1 MKKDAATER
10 APEPGDGFAPSWLI
24 RNTQVQS
31 ILATKSP
38 RRRLWLRRG
47 SRMEAV
53 QTHHV
58 LDCGDGVRLTG
69 LHSRQPAEV
78 SPRGL
83 VVLIHGWEG
92 SHESVYL
99 YSMACVL
106 YQAGYNVFRLNLRDH
121 AGTHALNREMFH
133 SARIDEVIGAV
144 RMAQQL
150 DTTTPLYVIGFSL
163 GGNFAL
169 RVALRGPAQ
178 GVTPA
183 LTIGVSPAINPAAT
197 VRAIDTGPTL
207 FRAYFLDKWRKT
219 LRAKK
224 SAWPESDFSAFEQ
237 IKNLWDTTKHFA
249 EHYTEYGD
257 MQRYFAAYTITPQM
271 LMDAPSPVAVITA
284 QDDSVIPFEDFT
296 GLEQRGAVKAYWAT
310 ARGGHCGFIEN
321 LKMGC
326 WAESRVLELLDADQR
341 H

>member
-1 MKKDAATER
+1 MKKDG

-24 RNTQVQS
+24 RHAQIQS

-38 RRRLWLRRG
+38 RRRLWLKRG

-53 QTHHV
+53 QQAHV

-69 LHSRQPAEV
+69 LHSRQPEGTA
-78 SPRGL
+78 PRGL
-83 VVLIHGWEG
+83 AVLIHGWEG

-106 YQAGYNVFRLNLRDH
+106 YQAGYNIFRLNLRDH
-121 AGTHALNREMFH
+121 GGTHALNREMFH
-133 SARIDEVIGAV
+133 SARFDEVLGAM
-144 RMAQQL
+144 RAIQAL
-150 DTTTPLYVIGFSL
+150 DTTQPLYVIGFSL

-178 GVTPA
+178 GVTPR
-183 LTIGVSPAINPAAT
+183 LTIGISPAINPAAT
-197 VRAIDTGPTL
+197 IRAIDHGPGL

-224 SAWPESDFSAFEQ
+224 AAWPDYDFSVFERTDS
-237 IKNLWDTTKHFA
+237 LWETTRHFA
-249 EHYTEYGD
+249 ERFTEYGD
-257 MQRYFAAYTITPQM
+257 MDRYFAAYTLTPQM
-271 LMDAPSPVAVITA
+271 LMASPAPVAVITA
-284 QDDSVIPFEDFT
+284 QDDSVIPFADFA
-296 GLEQRGAVKAYWAT
+296 GLEARGAVRAYLAT

-321 LKMGC
+321 LRMSS
-326 WAESRVLELLDADQR
+326 WAEKRVLELLAA